1 MTMSRPNKCILIVD
15 DDAAIRQT
23 LSELLEEEGY
33 LVASVANGREALDY
47 LRGDPSSISLVLLDL
62 MMPVMDGFQFRAE
75 QKRDPMLASMP
86 IVVMTARGGTDRAGI
101 DADAVISKPFDVLK
115 LMDTIERSCRR
126 E

>member
-1 MTMSRPNKCILIVD
+1 MTTSRPSKRILIVD
-15 DDAAIRQT
+15 DDAAIRRT

-33 LVASVANGREALDY
+33 VVASVANGREALDY
-47 LRGDPSSISLVLLDL
+47 LRDDPSSISLVLLDL

-75 QKRDPMLASMP
+75 QKSDPMLAAMP
-86 IVVMTARGGTDRAGI
+86 IVVMTARGGTERAGI

>member
-1 MTMSRPNKCILIVD
+1 MSRPSKRILIVD
-15 DDAAIRQT
+15 DDAAIRRT
-23 LSELLEEEGY
+23 LSELLEDEGY
-33 LVASVANGREALDY
+33 GVASVANGREALEY
-47 LRGDPSSISLVLLDL
+47 LRDDPSSISLVLLDL

-75 QKRDPMLASMP
+75 QKSDPMLASMP

-126 E
+126 D

>member
-1 MTMSRPNKCILIVD
+1 MTMSPPCKRILIVD
-15 DDAAIRQT
+15 DDAAIRRT

-33 LVASVANGREALDY
+33 SVASVANGLEALDY
-47 LRGDPSSISLVLLDL
+47 LRGDPSSIALVLLDL

-75 QKRDPMLASMP
+75 QKRDPALASMP

-101 DADAVISKPFDVLK
+101 DADAIISKPFDLLK
-115 LMDTIERSCRR
+115 LMDTIERTCRR

>member
-1 MTMSRPNKCILIVD
+1 MSRPNKHILIVD

-23 LSELLEEEGY
+23 LSELLEDEGY

-47 LRGDPSSISLVLLDL
+47 LRDDPSSISLVLLDL

-86 IVVMTARGGTDRAGI
+86 IVVMTARGGTDRAAI

-126 E
+126 G

>member
-1 MTMSRPNKCILIVD
+1 MTMSRPSKRILIVD
-15 DDAAIRQT
+15 DDAAIRRT
-23 LSELLEEEGY
+23 LSELLEDEGY
-33 LVASVANGREALDY
+33 GVASVANGREALEY
-47 LRGDPSSISLVLLDL
+47 LRDDPSSISLVLLDL

-75 QKRDPMLASMP
+75 QKSDPMLASMP

-126 E
+126 D

>member
-1 MTMSRPNKCILIVD
+1 MTMSRPSKRILIVD
-15 DDAAIRQT
+15 DDAAIRRT

-33 LVASVANGREALDY
+33 AVACAANGLEALAY
-47 LRGDPSSISLVLLDL
+47 LRDDPSSIALVLLDL

-75 QKRDPMLASMP
+75 QKRDPTLAATP
-86 IVVMTARGGTDRAGI
+86 TVVMTARGATERSGI
-101 DADAVISKPFDVLK
+101 DADAILSKPFDVLK